1 MTFKFTCKISMSISW
16 LLSLAFEE
24 DDEESEDAFES
35 VDETNAA
42 AAAAAATAA
51 AAAAACAAW
60 SNISFSG
67 IEIKR
72 CDKFCN
78 NLQMIKTC

>member
-1 MTFKFTCKISMSISW
+1 MSMSISW
-16 LLSLAFEE
+16 LLSLAFDD
-24 DDEESEDAFES
+24 DDEESEDAFDR
-35 VDETNAA
+35 VDDTNAA

-67 IEIKR
+67 IDIKR

-78 NLQMIKTC
+78 NLYAIIQEYIYIFFFN